1 MASEPTEEGVV
12 TVDLSDGLDEWLD
25 DRASELGVSREE
37 LIIQLLTSYRATIE
51 LEGEVP
57 LSSVVDVDVGAAIDQ
72 QLGDQLDAAVAA
84 TVDDKLESAV
94 EDRLPDVAE
103 AVESRLDGRFEEVEA
118 DFQEKIDDVRQRVIQ
133 LKRELDTK
141 AAADH
146 DHEALSNAEDLE
158 REVGK
163 LTDTVESIRADL
175 EEHRSE
181 VDGDISELEAQFED
195 TEDRLKRVAWVVNDL
210 RDDTGSRDA
219 HQQAVDRIKRAAA
232 QEGVSTAACENC
244 DESVDVSLLTDP
256 QCPHCDATV
265 SDVRPDGGILR
276 KKARLVTAAQL
287 EAGTDDE

>member
-25 DRASELGVSREE
+25 QRASELGVSREE
-37 LIIQLLTSYRATIE
+37 LIMQLLASYRATIE
-51 LEGEVP
+51 LEGEAP
-57 LSSVVDVDVGAAIDQ
+57 LSSVVDVDVGSALVQ
-72 QLGDQLDAAVAA
+72 QLGDRLDATVAA
-84 TVDDKLESAV
+84 TVDE
-94 EDRLPDVAE
+94 RLPDMAD
-103 AVESRLDGRFEEVEA
+103 AVESRIDGRFEEVEA

-146 DHEALSNAEDLE
+146 DHEALSNVEDLQW
-158 REVGK
+158 EVGK
-163 LTDTVESIRADL
+163 LTEAVDTLRSDL
-175 EEHRSE
+175 EDHRSE
-181 VDGDISELEAQFED
+181 VDGDLSDLGAQLED
-195 TEDRLKRVAWVVNDL
+195 TEDRLKRVAWVVSDL
-210 RDDTGSRDA
+210 RSDTGSRDA

-244 DESVDVSLLTDP
+244 DESVDISLLTDP
-256 QCPHCDATV
+256 QCPHCESTV

-287 EAGTDDE
+287 EAGDTDE